1 MTKRILFALDGTF
14 FKVKLTLVFVS
25 VTGEWR
31 RRGGASASP
40 PPAASSSSSLPV
52 TATISEAVTFEALLK
67 AVIER
72 W

>member
-40 PPAASSSSSLPV
+40 PPAASSSSLPV

>member
-31 RRGGASASP
+31 RRGGVSASP
-40 PPAASSSSSLPV
+40 PPTASSSSLPV